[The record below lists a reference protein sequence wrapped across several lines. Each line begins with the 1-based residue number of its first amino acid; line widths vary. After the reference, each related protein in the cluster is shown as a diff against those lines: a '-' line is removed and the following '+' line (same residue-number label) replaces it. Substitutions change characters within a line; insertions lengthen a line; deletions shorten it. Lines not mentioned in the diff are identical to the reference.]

1 MEVLFVFCAIVALI
15 GGVLCVVQ
23 RNAIYSL
30 LSLLVSF
37 AGTAGVFFCLD
48 ASFVAVSQILIY
60 AGAIAVLFLFV
71 LMFTDTRTVLGM
83 GTPRVVDSRAVFNPD
98 AKPEAGTRVKRFV
111 LPNPL
116 AALISL
122 GVLAAMLFAIFKLP
136 ERFGKFGPL
145 VEGEGLARDGIVP
158 MVQFGSASGITLVTF
173 QDFPLAFEVVS
184 ILIFAAVLGAVL
196 LAKRHTAQA
205 TEPEPAVATE
215 DE

>member
-1 MEVLFVFCAIVALI
+1 MEVLFVFCALVALI

-48 ASFVAVSQILIY
+48 AAFVAVSQILIY

-83 GTPRVVDSRAVFNPD
+83 GTPRVVDSRAVFDPGQ
-98 AKPEAGTRVKRFV
+98 KPEAGTHVNRFV

-122 GVLAAMLFAIFKLP
+122 AVLAAMMFAIFKLP
-136 ERFGKFGPL
+136 ERFAKFGELP
-145 VEGEGLARDGIVP
+145 VGEGLKGEAVA
-158 MVQFGSASGITLVTF
+158 FGSASGITLVTF
-173 QDFPLAFEVVS
+173 KEFPLAFEVVS
-184 ILIFAAVLGAVL
+184 VLIFAAVLGAVL
-196 LAKRHTAQA
+196 LAKRHSAQTAE
-205 TEPEPAVATE
+205 EPEPAVAATE
-215 DE
+215 ED